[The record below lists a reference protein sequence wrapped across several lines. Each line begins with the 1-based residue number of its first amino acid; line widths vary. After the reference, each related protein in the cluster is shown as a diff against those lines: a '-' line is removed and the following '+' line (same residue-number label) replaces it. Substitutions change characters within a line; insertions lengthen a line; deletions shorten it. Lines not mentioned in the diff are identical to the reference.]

1 MQKLLIEHIR
11 RVYHGFES
19 VAHHHI
25 IHLLTGEA
33 MGTGLWEGQ
42 LPPPNPTYSHLWS
55 YVSLV
60 TNVTIEPGKAS
71 L

>member
-19 VAHHHI
+19 VAHHHHI

-42 LPPPNPTYSHLWS
+42 LPPPIIPLIAIYGHMYHL
-55 YVSLV
+55 
-60 TNVTIEPGKAS
+60 
-71 L
+71 